1 MLASSHPPCLTPF
14 LSSSLLCVSSLQIT
28 ARAEAGHE
36 QVCIRFEVS
45 PPDAAVSKY
54 MVLCT
59 TASGKAIKSK
69 KVQSF
74 KKKWEPQSRKA

>member
-1 MLASSHPPCLTPF
+1 
-14 LSSSLLCVSSLQIT
+14 VQIT

-69 KVQSF
+69 KVQCFKRNGTRDQGSVRKAGRYTHSF
-74 KKKWEPQSRKA
+74 KQKSMEAERREA